1 MMELRLSREPLQK
14 NPSCAYCGNVFNQ
27 KGINLQLV
35 LPDKTI
41 DFPICQACSEM
52 VTTFEASLDL
62 DQGYARIK
70 R

>member
-1 MMELRLSREPLQK
+1 MMELKLSREPLQK
-14 NPSCAYCGNVFNQ
+14 NPSCAYCGNVFNK
-27 KGINLQLV
+27 KGINLELILENKV
-35 LPDKTI
+35 I
-41 DFPICQACSEM
+41 DFPICPACFEM